1 MKNIQVIAHR
11 GVSSI
16 SPENTM
22 IAFERAV
29 EIGANAIET
38 DVQMTKDGHL
48 VLIHD
53 ERLNRTTNG
62 KGWVKDFTL
71 AEIKKLDAGSWFSSI
86 YASQTIPTLDE
97 LFTLIKPTNLWLNLE
112 IKDGFIL
119 YPGIEEKIALKIKE
133 YQLEDRVIISS
144 FNHYSVVKIKELASE
159 LKTAILYMEGLYQPW
174 TYAKQIG
181 AMALHPSK
189 ELVFP
194 EIIYGAHQVGM
205 KVYPYTVNDKEEMK
219 TLIRM
224 GVDGLITNYPDR
236 LLLLLKELK
245 KN

>member
-1 MKNIQVIAHR
+1 MTVQVIAHR

-22 IAFERAV
+22 IAFERAI
-29 EIGANAIET
+29 EIGADAIET
-38 DVQMTKDGHL
+38 DVQMTKDGQL

-53 ERLNRTTNG
+53 ERLNRTTDG
-62 KGWVKDFTL
+62 KGWVKDYTL
-71 AEIKKLDAGSWFSSI
+71 AELKKLDAGSWYSSI
-86 YASQTIPTLDE
+86 YSKQTIPTLDE
-97 LFTLIKPTNLWLNLE
+97 LFTLIKPTSLWINLE
-112 IKDGFIL
+112 IKDGFVL
-119 YPGIEEKIALKIKE
+119 YPGIEEKIVSKVKE

-144 FNHYSVVKIKELASE
+144 FNHYSIVKIKELASE

-174 TYAKQIG
+174 NYAKSLG

-194 EIIYGAHQVGM
+194 EIIHGAHEAGM
-205 KVYPYTVNDKEEMK
+205 KLYPYTVNDKNEM
-219 TLIRM
+219 LALLNM

-236 LLLLLKELK
+236 LILLLRELNK
-245 KN
+245 R